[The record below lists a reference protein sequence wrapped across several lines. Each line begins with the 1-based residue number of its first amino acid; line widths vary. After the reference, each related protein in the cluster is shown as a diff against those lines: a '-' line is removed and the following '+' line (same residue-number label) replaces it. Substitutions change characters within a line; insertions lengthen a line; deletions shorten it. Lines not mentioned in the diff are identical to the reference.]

1 MNTESFIFLKDSR
14 YFSAFFNMNAGVNL
28 VNILNSY
35 RHHDYRHAISD
46 VRTIEEELVKKILQI
61 ENYNNIDTGNLSL
74 NDIIAV
80 IRNIYPSSITN
91 YMYAIKNI
99 GNNYVHLDPSVQS
112 KSENE
117 QNRDARTTIRL
128 IHDVLAYCTNRYENK
143 GIKYIFEDKTAELTN
158 SINNY
163 RKYGSPNTPISYTN
177 GSNASYSSS
186 NTGYRSSTGYN
197 SSNTSYRSSTG
208 YNSSNTGYRSS
219 TSYNSSNTGYRSNA
233 SYSGNNT
240 SYRSN
245 ASYNSSNN
253 YSSYNSS
260 SNHSNNTNSDDSS
273 SNFTI
278 YLSLAVMAAI
288 VIGII
293 WFAIDFITS
302 PSLSEQAPSRFG
314 GNEYQLQIEGKG
326 NPYNPTY
333 NGKQLERT
341 GLPDFDLTTKV
352 YVVLD
357 PSKKT
362 HKLLV
367 LYDRHGADKA
377 AESPS
382 TFKRFYKAA
391 KAHTTYNYS
400 NDSKLSLHTN
410 IRDLSVKYS
419 EADPIWDSYIYLS
432 QYGLDKLATL
442 ANKAFLKYSVDFSD
456 INAQQDLTVDYNKVK
471 FKARMFSPDKNADT
485 GRYFKDELD
494 LKGYYHISFE
504 LNSVD

>member
-14 YFSAFFNMNAGVNL
+14 YFSAFFNMNAGVNI

-80 IRNIYPSSITN
+80 IRNIYPSSITK
-91 YMYAIKNI
+91 YMYIIKNI

-112 KSENE
+112 KSEIE
-117 QNRDARTTIRL
+117 QNYDARTTIIL
-128 IHDVLAYCTNRYENK
+128 IHDILAYCTNRYENK
-143 GIKYIFEDKTAELTN
+143 GIKYIFEDKTAEFTN

-177 GSNASYSSS
+177 GSNASYSRS
-186 NTGYRSSTGYN
+186 NTGYRSSAG
-197 SSNTSYRSSTG
+197 
-208 YNSSNTGYRSS
+208 
-219 TSYNSSNTGYRSNA
+219 
-233 SYSGNNT
+233 YSGNNI

-293 WFAIDFITS
+293 WFAIDFITR

-357 PSKKT
+357 PSEKT

-419 EADPIWDSYIYLS
+419 EIDPIWDSCIYLS

-485 GRYFKDELD
+485 GRYFKDELN

>member
-14 YFSAFFNMNAGVNL
+14 YFSAFFNMNAGVNI

-80 IRNIYPSSITN
+80 IRNIYPSSITK
-91 YMYAIKNI
+91 YMYIIKNI

-112 KSENE
+112 KSEIE
-117 QNRDARTTIRL
+117 QNYDTRTTIIL
-128 IHDVLAYCTNRYENK
+128 IHDILAYCTNRYENK
-143 GIKYIFEDKTAELTN
+143 GIKYIFEDKTAEFTN

-177 GSNASYSSS
+177 GSNASYSRS
-186 NTGYRSSTGYN
+186 NTGYRSSAG
-197 SSNTSYRSSTG
+197 
-208 YNSSNTGYRSS
+208 
-219 TSYNSSNTGYRSNA
+219 
-233 SYSGNNT
+233 YSGNNI

-293 WFAIDFITS
+293 WFAIDFITR

-341 GLPDFDLTTKV
+341 GLPDFNLTTKV

-357 PSKKT
+357 PSEKT

-419 EADPIWDSYIYLS
+419 EVDPIWDSCIYLS

-494 LKGYYHISFE
+494 LKGYYDISFE

>member
-1 MNTESFIFLKDSR
+1 MT
-14 YFSAFFNMNAGVNL
+14 
-28 VNILNSY
+28 
-35 RHHDYRHAISD
+35 
-46 VRTIEEELVKKILQI
+46 
-61 ENYNNIDTGNLSL
+61 
-74 NDIIAV
+74 
-80 IRNIYPSSITN
+80 
-91 YMYAIKNI
+91 
-99 GNNYVHLDPSVQS
+99 
-112 KSENE
+112 
-117 QNRDARTTIRL
+117 
-128 IHDVLAYCTNRYENK
+128 
-143 GIKYIFEDKTAELTN
+143 
-158 SINNY
+158 
-163 RKYGSPNTPISYTN
+163 
-177 GSNASYSSS
+177 
-186 NTGYRSSTGYN
+186 
-197 SSNTSYRSSTG
+197 
-208 YNSSNTGYRSS
+208 
-219 TSYNSSNTGYRSNA
+219 
-233 SYSGNNT
+233 
-240 SYRSN
+240 
-245 ASYNSSNN
+245 
-253 YSSYNSS
+253 
-260 SNHSNNTNSDDSS
+260 
-273 SNFTI
+273 
-278 YLSLAVMAAI
+278 AI

-293 WFAIDFITS
+293 WFAIDFITR

-314 GNEYQLQIEGKG
+314 GNEYQLQIKGKG

-357 PSKKT
+357 PSEKT

-367 LYDRHGADKA
+367 LYDRNGADKA

-419 EADPIWDSYIYLS
+419 EADPIWDSCIYLS
-432 QYGLDKLATL
+432 QYGLNKLATL

-485 GRYFKDELD
+485 GRYFKDEQD
-494 LKGYYHISFE
+494 LKGYYDISFE

>member
-14 YFSAFFNMNAGVNL
+14 YFSTFFNMNAGVNL

-80 IRNIYPSSITN
+80 IRNIYPSSITK
-91 YMYAIKNI
+91 YMYIIKNI

-112 KSENE
+112 KSEIE
-117 QNRDARTTIRL
+117 QNYDARTTIIL
-128 IHDVLAYCTNRYENK
+128 IHDILAYCTNRYENK
-143 GIKYIFEDKTAELTN
+143 GIKYIFEDKTAEFTN

-177 GSNASYSSS
+177 GSNASYSRS
-186 NTGYRSSTGYN
+186 NTGYRSSAG
-197 SSNTSYRSSTG
+197 
-208 YNSSNTGYRSS
+208 
-219 TSYNSSNTGYRSNA
+219 
-233 SYSGNNT
+233 YSGNNI

-278 YLSLAVMAAI
+278 YLSLVVMAAI

-293 WFAIDFITS
+293 WFAIDFITR

>member
-1 MNTESFIFLKDSR
+1 MNTESFIFLTDSR
-14 YFSAFFNMNAGVNL
+14 YFSAFFNMNAGVNI

-80 IRNIYPSSITN
+80 IRNIYPSSITK
-91 YMYAIKNI
+91 YMYIIKNI

-112 KSENE
+112 KSEIE
-117 QNRDARTTIRL
+117 QNYDARTTIIL
-128 IHDVLAYCTNRYENK
+128 IHDILAYCTNRYENK
-143 GIKYIFEDKTAELTN
+143 GIKYIFEDKTAEFTN

-177 GSNASYSSS
+177 GSNASYSRS
-186 NTGYRSSTGYN
+186 NTGYRSSAG
-197 SSNTSYRSSTG
+197 
-208 YNSSNTGYRSS
+208 
-219 TSYNSSNTGYRSNA
+219 
-233 SYSGNNT
+233 YSGNNI

-485 GRYFKDELD
+485 GRYYKDELD
-494 LKGYYHISFE
+494 LKGYYDISFK

>member
-14 YFSAFFNMNAGVNL
+14 YFSAFFNMNAGVNI

-80 IRNIYPSSITN
+80 IRNIYPSSITK
-91 YMYAIKNI
+91 YMYIIKNI

-112 KSENE
+112 KSEIE
-117 QNRDARTTIRL
+117 QNHDVRTTIIL
-128 IHDVLAYCTNRYENK
+128 IHDILAYCTNRYENK
-143 GIKYIFEDKTAELTN
+143 GIKYIFEDKTAEFTN

-163 RKYGSPNTPISYTN
+163 HKYGSPNMPVSYTN
-177 GSNASYSSS
+177 GSNASYSR
-186 NTGYRSSTGYN
+186 N
-197 SSNTSYRSSTG
+197 NTS
-208 YNSSNTGYRSS
+208 
-219 TSYNSSNTGYRSNA
+219 YRSNA
-233 SYSGNNT
+233 SYNSSNNYS

-260 SNHSNNTNSDDSS
+260 SNYSNNTNSDDSS

-293 WFAIDFITS
+293 WFAIDFITR

-314 GNEYQLQIEGKG
+314 GNEYQLQIEGQG
-326 NPYNPTY
+326 NPPNPIY
-333 NGKQLERT
+333 NGKQIERT
-341 GLPDFDLTTKV
+341 ELPNFDLTTKV

-357 PSKKT
+357 PSEKT

-377 AESPS
+377 AESSS

-419 EADPIWDSYIYLS
+419 EADTTWDSYIYLS
-432 QYGLDKLATL
+432 QYGLDKLAIL

-456 INAQQDLTVDYNKVK
+456 IDAQQNLTVDYDKVK
-471 FKARMFSPDKNADT
+471 FKARMFSPDKSADT

-494 LKGYYHISFE
+494 LKGYYDISFK

>member
-1 MNTESFIFLKDSR
+1 MNTENFIFLKDSR

-35 RHHDYRHAISD
+35 KHHDYRHAISD
-46 VRTIEEELVKKILQI
+46 VRTIEEELAKKILQI
-61 ENYNNIDTGNLSL
+61 ENYNNIDTSNLSL
-74 NDIIAV
+74 SDIIAV
-80 IRNIYPSSITN
+80 IKNIYPYSITK
-91 YMYAIKNI
+91 YMYIIKNS
-99 GNNYVHLDPSVQS
+99 GNNYVHLDQSVQS
-112 KSENE
+112 KSEIE
-117 QNRDARTTIRL
+117 QDHDARTTIIL
-128 IHDVLAYCTNRYENK
+128 IHDILAYCTNRYENK
-143 GIKYIFEDKTAELTN
+143 GIKYIFEDKTAEFTN

-163 RKYGSPNTPISYTN
+163 RKYGSPNTPVSYTN
-177 GSNASYSSS
+177 G
-186 NTGYRSSTGYN
+186 
-197 SSNTSYRSSTG
+197 
-208 YNSSNTGYRSS
+208 
-219 TSYNSSNTGYRSNA
+219 SNA

-278 YLSLAVMAAI
+278 YLSLVVMTAI

-293 WFAIDFITS
+293 WFAIDFITR

-314 GNEYQLQIEGKG
+314 GNEYQLQIKGKG

-357 PSKKT
+357 PSEKT

-367 LYDRHGADKA
+367 LYDRNGADKA

-419 EADPIWDSYIYLS
+419 EADPIWDSCIYLS
-432 QYGLDKLATL
+432 QYGLNKLATL

-456 INAQQDLTVDYNKVK
+456 INAQQDLTVDYDKVK

-485 GRYFKDELD
+485 GRYFKDEQD
-494 LKGYYHISFE
+494 LKGYYDISFE

>member
-1 MNTESFIFLKDSR
+1 MNTESFIFLTDSR
-14 YFSAFFNMNAGVNL
+14 YFSAFFNMNAGVNI

-177 GSNASYSSS
+177 GSNASYSRS
-186 NTGYRSSTGYN
+186 NTGYRSSAGY
-197 SSNTSYRSSTG
+197 SSN
-208 YNSSNTGYRSS
+208 NI
-219 TSYNSSNTGYRSNA
+219 
-233 SYSGNNT
+233 

-293 WFAIDFITS
+293 WFAIDFITR

-357 PSKKT
+357 PSEKT

-419 EADPIWDSYIYLS
+419 EVDPIWDSCIYLS

>member
-14 YFSAFFNMNAGVNL
+14 YFSAFFNMNAGVNI

-80 IRNIYPSSITN
+80 IRNIYPSSITK
-91 YMYAIKNI
+91 YMYIIKNI

-112 KSENE
+112 KSEIE
-117 QNRDARTTIRL
+117 QNYDTRTTIIL
-128 IHDVLAYCTNRYENK
+128 IHDILAYCTNRYENK
-143 GIKYIFEDKTAELTN
+143 GIKYIFEDKTAEFTN

-177 GSNASYSSS
+177 GSNASYSRS
-186 NTGYRSSTGYN
+186 NTGYRSSAG
-197 SSNTSYRSSTG
+197 
-208 YNSSNTGYRSS
+208 
-219 TSYNSSNTGYRSNA
+219 
-233 SYSGNNT
+233 YSGNNI

-293 WFAIDFITS
+293 WFAIDFITR

-341 GLPDFDLTTKV
+341 GLPDFNLTTKV

-357 PSKKT
+357 PSEKT

-419 EADPIWDSYIYLS
+419 EVDPIWDSCIYLS

>member
-80 IRNIYPSSITN
+80 IRNIYPSSITK
-91 YMYAIKNI
+91 YMYIIKNI

-112 KSENE
+112 KSEIE
-117 QNRDARTTIRL
+117 QNYDARTTIIL
-128 IHDVLAYCTNRYENK
+128 IHDILAYCTNRYENK
-143 GIKYIFEDKTAELTN
+143 GIKYIFEDKTAEFTN

-177 GSNASYSSS
+177 GSNASYSRS
-186 NTGYRSSTGYN
+186 NTGYRSSAG
-197 SSNTSYRSSTG
+197 
-208 YNSSNTGYRSS
+208 
-219 TSYNSSNTGYRSNA
+219 
-233 SYSGNNT
+233 YSGNNI

-293 WFAIDFITS
+293 WFAIDFITR

-357 PSKKT
+357 PSEKT

-419 EADPIWDSYIYLS
+419 EIDPIWDSCIYLS

-485 GRYFKDELD
+485 GRYYKDELD
-494 LKGYYHISFE
+494 LKGYYDISFK

>member
-80 IRNIYPSSITN
+80 IRNIYPSSITK
-91 YMYAIKNI
+91 YMYIIKNI

-112 KSENE
+112 KSEIE
-117 QNRDARTTIRL
+117 QNYDARTTIIL
-128 IHDVLAYCTNRYENK
+128 IHDILAYCTNRYENK
-143 GIKYIFEDKTAELTN
+143 GIKYIFEDKTAEFTN

-177 GSNASYSSS
+177 GSNASYSRS
-186 NTGYRSSTGYN
+186 NTGYRSSAG
-197 SSNTSYRSSTG
+197 
-208 YNSSNTGYRSS
+208 
-219 TSYNSSNTGYRSNA
+219 
-233 SYSGNNT
+233 YSGNNI

-341 GLPDFDLTTKV
+341 GLPNFDLTTKV

-357 PSKKT
+357 PSEKT

-456 INAQQDLTVDYNKVK
+456 IDAQQNLTVDYDKVK

>member
-14 YFSAFFNMNAGVNL
+14 YFSAFFNMNAGVNI

-80 IRNIYPSSITN
+80 IRNIYPSSITK
-91 YMYAIKNI
+91 YMYIIKNI

-112 KSENE
+112 KSEIE
-117 QNRDARTTIRL
+117 QNYDARTTIIL
-128 IHDVLAYCTNRYENK
+128 IHDILAYCTNRYENK
-143 GIKYIFEDKTAELTN
+143 GIKYIFEDKTAEFTN

-177 GSNASYSSS
+177 GSNASYSRS
-186 NTGYRSSTGYN
+186 NTGYRSSAG
-197 SSNTSYRSSTG
+197 
-208 YNSSNTGYRSS
+208 
-219 TSYNSSNTGYRSNA
+219 
-233 SYSGNNT
+233 YSGNNI

-260 SNHSNNTNSDDSS
+260 NNHSNNTNSDDSS

-293 WFAIDFITS
+293 WFAIDFITR

-341 GLPDFDLTTKV
+341 GLPDFNLTTKV

-357 PSKKT
+357 PSEKT

-419 EADPIWDSYIYLS
+419 EVDPIWDSCIYLS

-494 LKGYYHISFE
+494 LKGYYDISFE
-504 LNSVD
+504 LDSVD

>member
-14 YFSAFFNMNAGVNL
+14 YFSAFFNMNAGVNI

-177 GSNASYSSS
+177 GSNASYSG
-186 NTGYRSSTGYN
+186 N
-197 SSNTSYRSSTG
+197 
-208 YNSSNTGYRSS
+208 NTGYRSS

>member
-80 IRNIYPSSITN
+80 IRNIYPSSITK
-91 YMYAIKNI
+91 YMYIIKNI

-112 KSENE
+112 KSEIE
-117 QNRDARTTIRL
+117 QNYDARTTIIL
-128 IHDVLAYCTNRYENK
+128 IHDILAYCTNRYENK
-143 GIKYIFEDKTAELTN
+143 GIKYIFEDKTAEFTN

-177 GSNASYSSS
+177 GSNASYSRS
-186 NTGYRSSTGYN
+186 NTGYRSRAG
-197 SSNTSYRSSTG
+197 
-208 YNSSNTGYRSS
+208 
-219 TSYNSSNTGYRSNA
+219 
-233 SYSGNNT
+233 YSGNNI

-293 WFAIDFITS
+293 WFAIDFITR

-357 PSKKT
+357 PSEKT

-419 EADPIWDSYIYLS
+419 EIDPIWDSCIYLS

>member
-14 YFSAFFNMNAGVNL
+14 YFSAFFNMNAGVNI

-80 IRNIYPSSITN
+80 IRNIYPSSITK
-91 YMYAIKNI
+91 YMYIIKNI

-112 KSENE
+112 KSEIE
-117 QNRDARTTIRL
+117 QNYDARTTIIL
-128 IHDVLAYCTNRYENK
+128 IHDILAYCTNRYENK
-143 GIKYIFEDKTAELTN
+143 GIKYIFEDKTAEFTN

-177 GSNASYSSS
+177 GSNASYSRS
-186 NTGYRSSTGYN
+186 NTGYRSSAG
-197 SSNTSYRSSTG
+197 
-208 YNSSNTGYRSS
+208 
-219 TSYNSSNTGYRSNA
+219 
-233 SYSGNNT
+233 YSGNNI

-293 WFAIDFITS
+293 WFAIDFITR

-341 GLPDFDLTTKV
+341 GLPDFNLTTKV

-357 PSKKT
+357 PSEKT

-419 EADPIWDSYIYLS
+419 EVDPIWDSCIYLS

>member
-1 MNTESFIFLKDSR
+1 MNTENFIFLKDSR

-35 RHHDYRHAISD
+35 KHHDYRHAISD

-163 RKYGSPNTPISYTN
+163 RKYGSPNTPVSYTN
-177 GSNASYSSS
+177 GSNASY
-186 NTGYRSSTGYN
+186 NGN
-197 SSNTSYRSSTG
+197 NTSYRSNAS

-219 TSYNSSNTGYRSNA
+219 T
-233 SYSGNNT
+233 
-240 SYRSN
+240 
-245 ASYNSSNN
+245 SYNSSNN

-278 YLSLAVMAAI
+278 YLSLAVMTAI

-293 WFAIDFITS
+293 WFAIDFITR

-314 GNEYQLQIEGKG
+314 GNEYQLQIKGKG

-357 PSKKT
+357 PSEKT

-367 LYDRHGADKA
+367 LYDRNGADKA

-382 TFKRFYKAA
+382 TFKRLYKAA

-419 EADPIWDSYIYLS
+419 EADPIWDSCIYLS
-432 QYGLDKLATL
+432 QYGLNKLATL

-456 INAQQDLTVDYNKVK
+456 INAQQDLTVDYDKVK

-485 GRYFKDELD
+485 GRYFKDEMD
-494 LKGYYHISFE
+494 LKGYYDISFE

>member
-14 YFSAFFNMNAGVNL
+14 YFSAFFNMNAGVNI

-80 IRNIYPSSITN
+80 IRNIYPSSITK
-91 YMYAIKNI
+91 YMYIIKNI

-112 KSENE
+112 KSEIE
-117 QNRDARTTIRL
+117 QNYDTRTTIIL
-128 IHDVLAYCTNRYENK
+128 IHDILAYCTNRYENK
-143 GIKYIFEDKTAELTN
+143 GIKYIFEDKTAEFTN

-177 GSNASYSSS
+177 GSNASYSRS
-186 NTGYRSSTGYN
+186 NTGYRSSAG
-197 SSNTSYRSSTG
+197 
-208 YNSSNTGYRSS
+208 
-219 TSYNSSNTGYRSNA
+219 
-233 SYSGNNT
+233 YSGNNI

-293 WFAIDFITS
+293 WFAIDFITR

-357 PSKKT
+357 PSEKT

-419 EADPIWDSYIYLS
+419 EVDPIWDSCIYLS

>member
-80 IRNIYPSSITN
+80 IRNIYPSSITK
-91 YMYAIKNI
+91 YMYIIKNI

-112 KSENE
+112 KSEIE
-117 QNRDARTTIRL
+117 QNYDARTTIIL
-128 IHDVLAYCTNRYENK
+128 IHDILAYCTNRYENK
-143 GIKYIFEDKTAELTN
+143 GIKYIFEDKTAEFTN

-177 GSNASYSSS
+177 GSNASYSRS
-186 NTGYRSSTGYN
+186 NTGYRSSAG
-197 SSNTSYRSSTG
+197 
-208 YNSSNTGYRSS
+208 
-219 TSYNSSNTGYRSNA
+219 
-233 SYSGNNT
+233 YSGNNI

-278 YLSLAVMAAI
+278 YLSLVVMAAI

-293 WFAIDFITS
+293 WFAIDFITR

-357 PSKKT
+357 PSEKT

-419 EADPIWDSYIYLS
+419 EVDPIWDSCIYLS

>member
-14 YFSAFFNMNAGVNL
+14 YFSAFFNMNAGVNI

-80 IRNIYPSSITN
+80 IRNIYPSSITK
-91 YMYAIKNI
+91 YMYIIKNI

-112 KSENE
+112 KSEIE
-117 QNRDARTTIRL
+117 QNYDTRTTIIL
-128 IHDVLAYCTNRYENK
+128 IHDILAYCTNRYENK
-143 GIKYIFEDKTAELTN
+143 GIKYIFEDKTAEFTN

-177 GSNASYSSS
+177 GSNASYSRS
-186 NTGYRSSTGYN
+186 NTGYRSSAG
-197 SSNTSYRSSTG
+197 
-208 YNSSNTGYRSS
+208 
-219 TSYNSSNTGYRSNA
+219 
-233 SYSGNNT
+233 YSGNNI

-293 WFAIDFITS
+293 WFAIDFITR

-357 PSKKT
+357 PSEKT

-419 EADPIWDSYIYLS
+419 EVDPIWDSCIYLS

-485 GRYFKDELD
+485 GRYFKDKLN
-494 LKGYYHISFE
+494 LKGYYDISFE

>member
-80 IRNIYPSSITN
+80 IRNIYPSSITK
-91 YMYAIKNI
+91 YMYIIKNI

-112 KSENE
+112 KSEIE
-117 QNRDARTTIRL
+117 QNYDARTTIIL
-128 IHDVLAYCTNRYENK
+128 IHDILAYCTNRYENK
-143 GIKYIFEDKTAELTN
+143 GIKYIFEDKTTEFTN

-177 GSNASYSSS
+177 GSNASYSRS
-186 NTGYRSSTGYN
+186 NTGYRSSAG
-197 SSNTSYRSSTG
+197 
-208 YNSSNTGYRSS
+208 
-219 TSYNSSNTGYRSNA
+219 
-233 SYSGNNT
+233 YSGNNI

-293 WFAIDFITS
+293 WFAIDFITR

-357 PSKKT
+357 PSEKT

-419 EADPIWDSYIYLS
+419 EIDPIGDSCIYLS

>member
-80 IRNIYPSSITN
+80 IRNIYPSSITK
-91 YMYAIKNI
+91 YMYIIKNI

-112 KSENE
+112 KSEIE
-117 QNRDARTTIRL
+117 QNYDARTTIIL
-128 IHDVLAYCTNRYENK
+128 IHDILAYCTNRYENK
-143 GIKYIFEDKTAELTN
+143 GIKYIFEDKTAEFTN

-177 GSNASYSSS
+177 GSNASYSRS
-186 NTGYRSSTGYN
+186 NTGYRSSAG
-197 SSNTSYRSSTG
+197 
-208 YNSSNTGYRSS
+208 
-219 TSYNSSNTGYRSNA
+219 
-233 SYSGNNT
+233 YSGNNI

-293 WFAIDFITS
+293 WFAIDFITR

-357 PSKKT
+357 PSEKT

-419 EADPIWDSYIYLS
+419 EVDPIWDSCIYLS

-494 LKGYYHISFE
+494 LKGYYDISFE

>member
-14 YFSAFFNMNAGVNL
+14 YFSAFFNMNAGVNI

-80 IRNIYPSSITN
+80 IRNIYPSSITK
-91 YMYAIKNI
+91 YMYIIKNI

-112 KSENE
+112 KSEIE
-117 QNRDARTTIRL
+117 QNYDARTTIIL
-128 IHDVLAYCTNRYENK
+128 IHDILAYCTNRYENK
-143 GIKYIFEDKTAELTN
+143 GIKYIFEDKTAEFTN

-163 RKYGSPNTPISYTN
+163 RKYGSPNTPSSYTN
-177 GSNASYSSS
+177 GSNASYSRS
-186 NTGYRSSTGYN
+186 NTGYRSSAG
-197 SSNTSYRSSTG
+197 
-208 YNSSNTGYRSS
+208 
-219 TSYNSSNTGYRSNA
+219 
-233 SYSGNNT
+233 YSGNNI

-278 YLSLAVMAAI
+278 YLSLVVMAAI

-293 WFAIDFITS
+293 WFAIDFITR
-302 PSLSEQAPSRFG
+302 PSLSEQASSRFG
-314 GNEYQLQIEGKG
+314 GNEYQLQIGGKG

-357 PSKKT
+357 PSEKT

-419 EADPIWDSYIYLS
+419 EVDPIWDSCIYLS

-456 INAQQDLTVDYNKVK
+456 INAQQDLTVDYDKVK

-494 LKGYYHISFE
+494 LKGYYDISFE

>member
-80 IRNIYPSSITN
+80 IRNIYPSSITK
-91 YMYAIKNI
+91 YMYIIKNI

-112 KSENE
+112 KSEIE
-117 QNRDARTTIRL
+117 QNYDARTTIIL
-128 IHDVLAYCTNRYENK
+128 IHDILAYCTNRYENK
-143 GIKYIFEDKTAELTN
+143 GIKYIFEDKTAEFTN

-163 RKYGSPNTPISYTN
+163 RKYGSPNTLISYTN
-177 GSNASYSSS
+177 GSNASYSRS
-186 NTGYRSSTGYN
+186 NTGYRSSAG
-197 SSNTSYRSSTG
+197 
-208 YNSSNTGYRSS
+208 
-219 TSYNSSNTGYRSNA
+219 
-233 SYSGNNT
+233 YSGNNI

-456 INAQQDLTVDYNKVK
+456 INAQQDLTVDYDKVK

>member
-14 YFSAFFNMNAGVNL
+14 YFSAFFNMNAGVNI

-80 IRNIYPSSITN
+80 IRNIYPSSITK
-91 YMYAIKNI
+91 YMYIIKNI

-112 KSENE
+112 KSEIE
-117 QNRDARTTIRL
+117 QNYDARTTIIL
-128 IHDVLAYCTNRYENK
+128 IHDILAYCTNRYENK
-143 GIKYIFEDKTAELTN
+143 GIKYIFEDKTAEFTN

-177 GSNASYSSS
+177 GSNASYSRS
-186 NTGYRSSTGYN
+186 NTGYRSSAG
-197 SSNTSYRSSTG
+197 
-208 YNSSNTGYRSS
+208 
-219 TSYNSSNTGYRSNA
+219 
-233 SYSGNNT
+233 YSGNNI

-278 YLSLAVMAAI
+278 YLSLVVMAAI

-293 WFAIDFITS
+293 WFAIDFITR

-357 PSKKT
+357 PSEKT

-419 EADPIWDSYIYLS
+419 EVDPIWDSCIYLS

>member
-14 YFSAFFNMNAGVNL
+14 YFSTFFNMNAGVNL

-74 NDIIAV
+74 NDIISV
-80 IRNIYPSSITN
+80 IRNIYPSSITK
-91 YMYAIKNI
+91 YMYIIKNI

-112 KSENE
+112 KSEIE
-117 QNRDARTTIRL
+117 QNYDARTTIIL
-128 IHDVLAYCTNRYENK
+128 IHDILAYCTNRYENK
-143 GIKYIFEDKTAELTN
+143 GIKYIFEDKTAEFTN

-177 GSNASYSSS
+177 GSNASYSRS
-186 NTGYRSSTGYN
+186 NTGYRSSAG
-197 SSNTSYRSSTG
+197 
-208 YNSSNTGYRSS
+208 
-219 TSYNSSNTGYRSNA
+219 
-233 SYSGNNT
+233 YSGNNI

-278 YLSLAVMAAI
+278 YLSLVVMAAI

-293 WFAIDFITS
+293 WFAIDFITR

-357 PSKKT
+357 PSEKT

-367 LYDRHGADKA
+367 LYDRNGADKA

>member
-1 MNTESFIFLKDSR
+1 MNTENFIFLKDSR

-35 RHHDYRHAISD
+35 KHHDYRHAISD
-46 VRTIEEELVKKILQI
+46 VRTIEEELAKKILQI
-61 ENYNNIDTGNLSL
+61 ENYNNIDTSNLSL
-74 NDIIAV
+74 SDIIAV
-80 IRNIYPSSITN
+80 IKNIYPYSITK
-91 YMYAIKNI
+91 YMYIIKNS
-99 GNNYVHLDPSVQS
+99 GNNYVHLDQSVQS
-112 KSENE
+112 KSEIE
-117 QNRDARTTIRL
+117 QDHDARTTIIL
-128 IHDVLAYCTNRYENK
+128 IHDILAYCTNRYENK
-143 GIKYIFEDKTAELTN
+143 GIKYIFEDKTAEFTN

-163 RKYGSPNTPISYTN
+163 RKYGSPNTPVSYTN
-177 GSNASYSSS
+177 GSNASYSRS
-186 NTGYRSSTGYN
+186 NTGYRSSAG
-197 SSNTSYRSSTG
+197 
-208 YNSSNTGYRSS
+208 
-219 TSYNSSNTGYRSNA
+219 
-233 SYSGNNT
+233 YSGNNI

-278 YLSLAVMAAI
+278 YLSLVVMTAI

-293 WFAIDFITS
+293 WFAIDFITR

-314 GNEYQLQIEGKG
+314 GNEYQLQIKGKG

-357 PSKKT
+357 PSEKT

-367 LYDRHGADKA
+367 LYDRNGADKA

-419 EADPIWDSYIYLS
+419 EADPIWDSCIYLS
-432 QYGLDKLATL
+432 QYGLNKLATL

-456 INAQQDLTVDYNKVK
+456 INAQQDLTVDYDKVK

-485 GRYFKDELD
+485 GRYFKDEQD
-494 LKGYYHISFE
+494 LKGYYDISFE

>member
-80 IRNIYPSSITN
+80 IRNIYPSSITK
-91 YMYAIKNI
+91 YMYIIKNI

-112 KSENE
+112 KSEIE
-117 QNRDARTTIRL
+117 QNYDARTTIIL
-128 IHDVLAYCTNRYENK
+128 IHDILAYCTNRYENK
-143 GIKYIFEDKTAELTN
+143 GIKYIFEDKTAEFTN

-177 GSNASYSSS
+177 SSNASYSRS
-186 NTGYRSSTGYN
+186 NTGYRSSAGY
-197 SSNTSYRSSTG
+197 SSN
-208 YNSSNTGYRSS
+208 NI
-219 TSYNSSNTGYRSNA
+219 
-233 SYSGNNT
+233 

-293 WFAIDFITS
+293 WFAIDFITR

-357 PSKKT
+357 PSEKT

-419 EADPIWDSYIYLS
+419 EIDPIWDSCIYLS

>member
-1 MNTESFIFLKDSR
+1 MNTESFIFLTDSR
-14 YFSAFFNMNAGVNL
+14 YFSAFFNMNAGVNI

-80 IRNIYPSSITN
+80 IRNIYPSSITK
-91 YMYAIKNI
+91 YMYIIKNI

-112 KSENE
+112 KSEIE
-117 QNRDARTTIRL
+117 QNYDARTTIIL
-128 IHDVLAYCTNRYENK
+128 IHDILAYCTNRYENK
-143 GIKYIFEDKTAELTN
+143 GIKYIFEDKTAEFTN

-177 GSNASYSSS
+177 GSNASYSRS
-186 NTGYRSSTGYN
+186 NTGYRSSAG
-197 SSNTSYRSSTG
+197 
-208 YNSSNTGYRSS
+208 
-219 TSYNSSNTGYRSNA
+219 
-233 SYSGNNT
+233 YSGNNI

-278 YLSLAVMAAI
+278 YLSLVVMAAI

-293 WFAIDFITS
+293 WFAIDFITR

-357 PSKKT
+357 PSEKT

-367 LYDRHGADKA
+367 LYDRHDADKA

-419 EADPIWDSYIYLS
+419 EVDPIWDSCIYLS

>member
-80 IRNIYPSSITN
+80 IRNIYPSSITK
-91 YMYAIKNI
+91 YMYIIKNI

-112 KSENE
+112 KSEIE
-117 QNRDARTTIRL
+117 QNYDARTTIIL
-128 IHDVLAYCTNRYENK
+128 IHDILAYCTNRYENK
-143 GIKYIFEDKTAELTN
+143 GIKYIFEDKTAEFTN

-177 GSNASYSSS
+177 GSNASYSRS
-186 NTGYRSSTGYN
+186 NTGYRSSAG
-197 SSNTSYRSSTG
+197 
-208 YNSSNTGYRSS
+208 
-219 TSYNSSNTGYRSNA
+219 
-233 SYSGNNT
+233 YSGNNI

-293 WFAIDFITS
+293 WFAIDFITR

-357 PSKKT
+357 PSEKT

-367 LYDRHGADKA
+367 LYDRHDADKA
-377 AESPS
+377 AESSS
-382 TFKRFYKAA
+382 TFKRFYKAT
-391 KAHTTYNYS
+391 KSHTTYNYS

-419 EADPIWDSYIYLS
+419 EADTTWDSYIYLS

-456 INAQQDLTVDYNKVK
+456 IDAQQNLTVDYDKVK

-485 GRYFKDELD
+485 GRYYKDELD
-494 LKGYYHISFE
+494 LKGYYDISFK

>member
-14 YFSAFFNMNAGVNL
+14 YFSTFFNMNAGVNL

-80 IRNIYPSSITN
+80 IRNIYPSSITK
-91 YMYAIKNI
+91 YMYIIKNI

-112 KSENE
+112 KSEIE
-117 QNRDARTTIRL
+117 QNYDARTTIIL
-128 IHDVLAYCTNRYENK
+128 IHDILAYCTNRYENK
-143 GIKYIFEDKTAELTN
+143 GIKYIFEDKTAEFTN

-177 GSNASYSSS
+177 GSNASYSRS
-186 NTGYRSSTGYN
+186 NTGYRSSAG
-197 SSNTSYRSSTG
+197 
-208 YNSSNTGYRSS
+208 
-219 TSYNSSNTGYRSNA
+219 
-233 SYSGNNT
+233 YSGNNI

-278 YLSLAVMAAI
+278 YLSLVVMAAI

-293 WFAIDFITS
+293 WFAIDFITR

-357 PSKKT
+357 PSEKT

>member
-1 MNTESFIFLKDSR
+1 MNTENFIFLKDSR

-35 RHHDYRHAISD
+35 KHHDYRHAISD
-46 VRTIEEELVKKILQI
+46 VRTIEEELAKKILQI
-61 ENYNNIDTGNLSL
+61 ENYNNIDTSNLSL
-74 NDIIAV
+74 SDIIAV
-80 IRNIYPSSITN
+80 IKNIYPYSITK
-91 YMYAIKNI
+91 YMYIIKNT
-99 GNNYVHLDPSVQS
+99 GNNYVHLDRSVQS
-112 KSENE
+112 KSEIE
-117 QNRDARTTIRL
+117 QDHDARTTIIL
-128 IHDVLAYCTNRYENK
+128 IHDILAYCTNRYENK
-143 GIKYIFEDKTAELTN
+143 GIKYIFEDKTAEFTN

-163 RKYGSPNTPISYTN
+163 RKYGSPNTPVSYTN
-177 GSNASYSSS
+177 GSNASYSG
-186 NTGYRSSTGYN
+186 N
-197 SSNTSYRSSTG
+197 NTSYRNNAS

-219 TSYNSSNTGYRSNA
+219 TSYNSSNTG
-233 SYSGNNT
+233 
-240 SYRSN
+240 YRSN

-278 YLSLAVMAAI
+278 YLSLAVMTAI

-293 WFAIDFITS
+293 WFAIDFITR

-314 GNEYQLQIEGKG
+314 GNEYQLQIKGKG

-333 NGKQLERT
+333 NGKRLERT

-357 PSKKT
+357 PSEKT

-367 LYDRHGADKA
+367 LYDRNGADKA

-419 EADPIWDSYIYLS
+419 EADPIWDSCIYLS
-432 QYGLDKLATL
+432 QYGLNKLATL

-456 INAQQDLTVDYNKVK
+456 INAQQDLTVDYDKVK

-494 LKGYYHISFE
+494 LKGYYDISFE

>member
-1 MNTESFIFLKDSR
+1 MNTESFIFLTDSR
-14 YFSAFFNMNAGVNL
+14 YFSAFFNMNAGVNI

-117 QNRDARTTIRL
+117 QNRDARTTIIL

-197 SSNTSYRSSTG
+197 SSNTSYRS
-208 YNSSNTGYRSS
+208 
-219 TSYNSSNTGYRSNA
+219 NA
-233 SYSGNNT
+233 G
-240 SYRSN
+240 
-245 ASYNSSNN
+245 YNSSNN
-253 YSSYNSS
+253 YSNYNSS
-260 SNHSNNTNSDDSS
+260 SNYSNNTNSDDSS

-278 YLSLAVMAAI
+278 YLSLAVIAAI

-293 WFAIDFITS
+293 WFAIDFITR

-314 GNEYQLQIEGKG
+314 GNEYQLQIEGQG
-326 NPYNPTY
+326 NPYNPIY

-341 GLPDFDLTTKV
+341 GLPNFDLTTKV

-357 PSKKT
+357 PSEKT

-367 LYDRHGADKA
+367 LYDRHDADKA
-377 AESPS
+377 AESSS
-382 TFKRFYKAA
+382 TFKRFYKAT
-391 KAHTTYNYS
+391 KSHTTYNYS

-419 EADPIWDSYIYLS
+419 EADTTWDSYIYLS

-456 INAQQDLTVDYNKVK
+456 IDAQQNLTVDYDKVK

-485 GRYFKDELD
+485 GRYYKDKLD
-494 LKGYYHISFE
+494 LKGYYDISFK

>member
-14 YFSAFFNMNAGVNL
+14 YFSAFFNMNAGVNI

-80 IRNIYPSSITN
+80 IRNIYPSSITK
-91 YMYAIKNI
+91 YMYIIKNI

-112 KSENE
+112 KSEIE
-117 QNRDARTTIRL
+117 QNYDTRTTIIL
-128 IHDVLAYCTNRYENK
+128 IHDILAYCTNRYENK
-143 GIKYIFEDKTAELTN
+143 GIKYIFEDKTAEFTN

-177 GSNASYSSS
+177 GSNASYSRS
-186 NTGYRSSTGYN
+186 NTGYRSSAG
-197 SSNTSYRSSTG
+197 
-208 YNSSNTGYRSS
+208 
-219 TSYNSSNTGYRSNA
+219 
-233 SYSGNNT
+233 YSGNNI

-293 WFAIDFITS
+293 WFAIDFITR

-341 GLPDFDLTTKV
+341 GLPDFNLTTKV

-357 PSKKT
+357 PSEKT

-419 EADPIWDSYIYLS
+419 EVDPIWDSCIYLS

-485 GRYFKDELD
+485 GRYFKDKLN
-494 LKGYYHISFE
+494 LKGYYDISFE

>member
-14 YFSAFFNMNAGVNL
+14 YFSAFFNMNAGVNI

-80 IRNIYPSSITN
+80 IRNIYPSSITK
-91 YMYAIKNI
+91 YMYIIKNI

-112 KSENE
+112 KSEIE
-117 QNRDARTTIRL
+117 QNYDARTTIIL
-128 IHDVLAYCTNRYENK
+128 IHDILAYCTNRYENK
-143 GIKYIFEDKTAELTN
+143 GIKYIFEDKTAEFTN

-177 GSNASYSSS
+177 GSNASYSRS
-186 NTGYRSSTGYN
+186 NTGYRSSAG
-197 SSNTSYRSSTG
+197 
-208 YNSSNTGYRSS
+208 
-219 TSYNSSNTGYRSNA
+219 
-233 SYSGNNT
+233 YSGNNI

-278 YLSLAVMAAI
+278 YLSLVVMAAI

-293 WFAIDFITS
+293 WFAIDFITR

-326 NPYNPTY
+326 NPYNPIY

-341 GLPDFDLTTKV
+341 GLPNFDLTTKV

-357 PSKKT
+357 PSEKT

-367 LYDRHGADKA
+367 LYDRHDADKA

-419 EADPIWDSYIYLS
+419 EVDPIWDSCIYLS
-432 QYGLDKLATL
+432 QYGLNKLATL

>member
-80 IRNIYPSSITN
+80 IRNIYPSSITK
-91 YMYAIKNI
+91 YMYIIKNI

-112 KSENE
+112 KSEIE
-117 QNRDARTTIRL
+117 QNYDARTTIIL
-128 IHDVLAYCTNRYENK
+128 IHDILAYCTNRYENK
-143 GIKYIFEDKTAELTN
+143 GIKYIFEDKTTEFTN

-177 GSNASYSSS
+177 GSNASYS
-186 NTGYRSSTGYN
+186 RSSSAG
-197 SSNTSYRSSTG
+197 
-208 YNSSNTGYRSS
+208 
-219 TSYNSSNTGYRSNA
+219 
-233 SYSGNNT
+233 YSGNNI

-293 WFAIDFITS
+293 WFAIDFITR

-357 PSKKT
+357 PSEKT

-419 EADPIWDSYIYLS
+419 EIDPIWDSCIYLS

>member
-14 YFSAFFNMNAGVNL
+14 YFSAFFNMNAGVNI

-80 IRNIYPSSITN
+80 IRNIYPSSITK
-91 YMYAIKNI
+91 YMYIIKNI

-112 KSENE
+112 KSEIE
-117 QNRDARTTIRL
+117 QNYDARTTIIL
-128 IHDVLAYCTNRYENK
+128 IHDILAYCTNRYENK
-143 GIKYIFEDKTAELTN
+143 GIKYIFEDKTAEFTN

-177 GSNASYSSS
+177 GSNASYSRS
-186 NTGYRSSTGYN
+186 NTGYRSSAG
-197 SSNTSYRSSTG
+197 
-208 YNSSNTGYRSS
+208 
-219 TSYNSSNTGYRSNA
+219 
-233 SYSGNNT
+233 YSGNNI

-278 YLSLAVMAAI
+278 YLSLVVMAAI

-293 WFAIDFITS
+293 WFAIDFITR

-357 PSKKT
+357 PSEKT

-367 LYDRHGADKA
+367 LYDRHDADKA

-419 EADPIWDSYIYLS
+419 EVDPIWDSCIYLS
-432 QYGLDKLATL
+432 QYGLNKLATL

>member
-14 YFSAFFNMNAGVNL
+14 YFSAFFNMNAGVNI

-80 IRNIYPSSITN
+80 IRNIYPSSITK
-91 YMYAIKNI
+91 YMYIIKNI

-112 KSENE
+112 KSEIE
-117 QNRDARTTIRL
+117 QNYDARTTIIL
-128 IHDVLAYCTNRYENK
+128 IHDILAYCTNRYENK
-143 GIKYIFEDKTAELTN
+143 GIKYIFEDKTAEFTN

-177 GSNASYSSS
+177 GSNASYSRS
-186 NTGYRSSTGYN
+186 NTGYRSRAG
-197 SSNTSYRSSTG
+197 
-208 YNSSNTGYRSS
+208 
-219 TSYNSSNTGYRSNA
+219 
-233 SYSGNNT
+233 YSGNNI

-293 WFAIDFITS
+293 WFAIDFITR

-357 PSKKT
+357 PSEKT

-419 EADPIWDSYIYLS
+419 EIDPIWDSCIYLS

-456 INAQQDLTVDYNKVK
+456 INAQQYLTVDYNKVK

>member
-1 MNTESFIFLKDSR
+1 MNTENFIFLKDSR

-35 RHHDYRHAISD
+35 KHHDYRHAISD
-46 VRTIEEELVKKILQI
+46 VRTIEEELAKKILQI
-61 ENYNNIDTGNLSL
+61 ENYNNIDTSNLSL
-74 NDIIAV
+74 SDIIAV
-80 IRNIYPSSITN
+80 IKNIYPYSITK
-91 YMYAIKNI
+91 YMYIIKNS
-99 GNNYVHLDPSVQS
+99 GNNYVHLDQSVQS
-112 KSENE
+112 KSEIE
-117 QNRDARTTIRL
+117 QDHDARTTIIL
-128 IHDVLAYCTNRYENK
+128 IHDILAYCTNRYENK
-143 GIKYIFEDKTAELTN
+143 GIKYIFEDKTAEFTN

-163 RKYGSPNTPISYTN
+163 RKYGSPNTPVSYTN
-177 GSNASYSSS
+177 GSNASYSG
-186 NTGYRSSTGYN
+186 N
-197 SSNTSYRSSTG
+197 NTSYRSNAS

-219 TSYNSSNTGYRSNA
+219 TSYNSSNTG
-233 SYSGNNT
+233 
-240 SYRSN
+240 YRSN

-278 YLSLAVMAAI
+278 YLSLVVMTAI

-293 WFAIDFITS
+293 WFAIDFITR

-314 GNEYQLQIEGKG
+314 GNEYQLQIKGKG

-357 PSKKT
+357 PSEKT

-367 LYDRHGADKA
+367 LYDRNGADKA

-419 EADPIWDSYIYLS
+419 EADPIWDSCIYLS
-432 QYGLDKLATL
+432 QYGLNKLATL

-456 INAQQDLTVDYNKVK
+456 INAQQDLTVDYDKVK

-485 GRYFKDELD
+485 GRYFKDEQD
-494 LKGYYHISFE
+494 LKGYYDISFE

>member
-14 YFSAFFNMNAGVNL
+14 YFSAFFNMNAGVNI

-177 GSNASYSSS
+177 GSNASYSGS
-186 NTGYRSSTGYN
+186 NTG
-197 SSNTSYRSSTG
+197 
-208 YNSSNTGYRSS
+208 
-219 TSYNSSNTGYRSNA
+219 
-233 SYSGNNT
+233 
-240 SYRSN
+240 YRSN

-278 YLSLAVMAAI
+278 YLSLAVMTAI

-293 WFAIDFITS
+293 WFAIDFITR

-314 GNEYQLQIEGKG
+314 GNEYQLQIKGKG

-357 PSKKT
+357 PSEKT

-419 EADPIWDSYIYLS
+419 EVDPIWDSCIYLS

-485 GRYFKDELD
+485 GRYFKDEMD
-494 LKGYYHISFE
+494 LKGYYDISFE